1 MDLPACTVSSIG
13 GCHTDVQKELEVL
26 RRTMN
31 FWWFQHVSTQI
42 QSSFGELWAF
52 VISKFSGKKKAAI
65 MFRSWGNMRESE
77 SMENLCRIPIN
88 IYQLTWIKFYGR
100 SPCSMGKFTI
110 SMVIFNSNVTN
121 YQRVISGWWFGT
133 WILFSIYW
141 ECHHPTDE
149 LIFSRGVG
157 IPPTRLTWIKFELMS
172 WWNHIDGTCW
182 GWIRQL
188 NAQKVIK
195 HGYRGA
201 GTSRFFFLKKKHYLH

>member
-26 RRTMN
+26 RRTMI

-100 SPCSMGKFTI
+100 SPCSMGKSTI
-110 SMVIFNSNVTN
+110 SIAIFNSNVKLPEGNIWLVVWNMNFIVHILGMSSSQLTN
-121 YQRVISGWWFGT
+121 SYFPEG
-133 WILFSIYW
+133 
-141 ECHHPTDE
+141 
-149 LIFSRGVG
+149 
-157 IPPTRLTWIKFELMS
+157 
-172 WWNHIDGTCW
+172 
-182 GWIRQL
+182 
-188 NAQKVIK
+188 
-195 HGYRGA
+195 
-201 GTSRFFFLKKKHYLH
+201 

>member
-26 RRTMN
+26 RRTMI

-52 VISKFSGKKKAAI
+52 VISKFSGKKKATI

-100 SPCSMGKFTI
+100 SPCSMGKSTI
-110 SMVIFNSNVTN
+110 SIAIFNSNVKLPEGNIWLVVWNMNFIVHILGMSSSQLTN
-121 YQRVISGWWFGT
+121 SYFPEG
-133 WILFSIYW
+133 
-141 ECHHPTDE
+141 
-149 LIFSRGVG
+149 
-157 IPPTRLTWIKFELMS
+157 
-172 WWNHIDGTCW
+172 
-182 GWIRQL
+182 
-188 NAQKVIK
+188 
-195 HGYRGA
+195 
-201 GTSRFFFLKKKHYLH
+201 